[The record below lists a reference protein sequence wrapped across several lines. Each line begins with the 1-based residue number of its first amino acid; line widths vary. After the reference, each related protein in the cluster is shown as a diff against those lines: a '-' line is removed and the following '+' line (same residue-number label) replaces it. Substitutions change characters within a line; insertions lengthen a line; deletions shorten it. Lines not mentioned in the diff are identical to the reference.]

1 MIKKFFKRAAE
12 KRKKKLTAKEKGQP
26 AEKEVLAYKSGKTYF
41 KKT

>member
-26 AEKEVLAYKSGKTYF
+26 AEKEMLACKSGRPYF